1 MQSISIIPYMAEYQA
16 DFQKINQAWVQQYF
30 SLEPFDLE
38 QLQNPNSSI
47 INHGGEILLAKA
59 EERIVGTV
67 GLKFVE
73 AGVFEMIKM
82 AVIPE
87 FQGKG
92 IGKALA
98 SAIVEKARVLGG
110 KKLVLYSNTKL
121 APALGLYRSLGFSEM
136 PPECG
141 KYLRCD
147 IKMELD
153 L

>member
-1 MQSISIIPYMAEYQA
+1 MQSISIVPYLSEYQA
-16 DFQKINQAWVQQYF
+16 DFQRINQAWVERIF
-30 SLEPFDLE
+30 SIEPFDLE
-38 QLQNPNSSI
+38 QLESPETFI
-47 INHGGEILLAKA
+47 LHPGGAILLAKA
-59 EERIVGTV
+59 SDRVVGTV
-67 GLKFVE
+67 GLKYVE
-73 AGVFEMIKM
+73 EGVFEMIKM
-82 AVIPE
+82 AVVPE

-92 IGKALA
+92 IGRALA
-98 SAIVEKARVLGG
+98 CAIVEKARGLGG

-147 IKMELD
+147 IKMELN